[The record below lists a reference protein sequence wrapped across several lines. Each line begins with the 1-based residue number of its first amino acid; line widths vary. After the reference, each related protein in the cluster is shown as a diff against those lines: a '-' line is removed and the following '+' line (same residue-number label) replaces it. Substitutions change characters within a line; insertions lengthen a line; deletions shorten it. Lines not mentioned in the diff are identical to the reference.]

1 MGIHMERLAVLG
13 GTPVRET
20 PIFYGRQCIEDDDIE
35 AVVRT
40 LKSDLITCGPRVEE
54 LERKLDEWGI
64 GLFLSGHLHVQHYK
78 TSKRYPIDEIVTS
91 ALAVSPCQYGVLQ
104 FFGPENYY
112 YFTEILLEGLLWD
125 RL

>member
-54 LERKLDEWGI
+54 LER
-64 GLFLSGHLHVQHYK
+64 SCARSQ
-78 TSKRYPIDEIVTS
+78 
-91 ALAVSPCQYGVLQ
+91 
-104 FFGPENYY
+104 GPDMRWWLR
-112 YFTEILLEGLLWD
+112 TVRLRGTWLL
-125 RL
+125 

>member
-40 LKSDLITCGPRVEE
+40 LKSDLITCE
-54 LERKLDEWGI
+54 I
-64 GLFLSGHLHVQHYK
+64 GRAHV
-78 TSKRYPIDEIVTS
+78 
-91 ALAVSPCQYGVLQ
+91 
-104 FFGPENYY
+104 
-112 YFTEILLEGLLWD
+112 
-125 RL
+125 

>member
-54 LERKLDEWGI
+54 LERKLCQVTGARYAVVVANGTAALHLAALTAGFEQGDE
-64 GLFLSGHLHVQHYK
+64 V
-78 TSKRYPIDEIVTS
+78 IVS
-91 ALAVSPCQYGVLQ
+91 AITFAASA
-104 FFGPENYY
+104 N
-112 YFTEILLEGLLWD
+112 
-125 RL
+125 